1 MWAQLIT
8 TRLKSGREDD
18 LPKLIAQLRAA
29 EQAGSGLVRSTA
41 MQDQKDPSRVFMM
54 VVFESEERAR
64 ARENDPRRNDGLQA
78 ARATMGEIF
87 EGGIE
92 FTDLTV
98 VDDWSL

>member
-1 MWAQLIT
+1 M
-8 TRLKSGREDD
+8 
-18 LPKLIAQLRAA
+18 
-29 EQAGSGLVRSTA
+29 
-41 MQDQKDPSRVFMM
+41 SRPRGQS
-54 VVFESEERAR
+54 ESEERAR

-98 VDDWSL
+98 VDEWSL